1 MPVCIYPPGMAKP
14 WRSLASARTGT
25 KGLKPFW
32 VLSGKK
38 RRIFST
44 FGLKV
49 KKIELQVQAQEKP
62 SSPRPQILLFLPSWI
77 RKATSNALFPPL
89 LLFKSRD
96 WRGGAL
102 SNDGGGKPFIGVAG
116 KLFSSGSVE
125 AAGGQEAKGEE
136 NGQFSPGERERPES
150 RDPSPRL

>member
-96 WRGGAL
+96 WRGGGSTQQRWGRKAIYRGG
-102 SNDGGGKPFIGVAG
+102 DETFFIWICGGGWR
-116 KLFSSGSVE
+116 
-125 AAGGQEAKGEE
+125 AGGKRG
-136 NGQFSPGERERPES
+136 GKWSIFPG
-150 RDPSPRL
+150 